1 MAGNV
6 REWSWNASGERR
18 YTLGGAWSDPTY
30 LYTGPDALDPMDRSP
45 ILGIRCAIYPEEPPQ
60 EAFGPVPNAVHDYSK
75 DRPAAADVFKVFR
88 SAFEYDRGDLAAKAE
103 SSDDK
108 PEHWRIEKV
117 SFAAAY
123 GGERVPAYL
132 YLPRNVAP
140 PYQTVVYFPASAAV
154 LLRSSEGLRTWDF
167 GFLVKSGRAVLYPV
181 YQGTYERR
189 PAGAAGPNAAR
200 DLLIQRTK
208 DVRRAL
214 DYLETRSDVDHERLA
229 FYGLSMGAYYGPLVA
244 AVEERFRTLV
254 LVSGGARGGLPEV
267 TNLNFAPRVRV
278 PVLMLNG
285 RHDFIFPLDETQ
297 RPLFRLLGTPDADKK
312 HVLFDSGHV
321 PPYADVVRETL
332 DWLDRYLG
340 PVQTGPPKAL

>member
-1 MAGNV
+1 MASIDEKIINSIITLKNNTNNQEKQKEDKAGANHGNV
-6 REWSWNASGERR
+6 GRPDRQTPEYFCHQHDMHSPPGGVRLGPRIRR
-18 YTLGGAWSDPTY
+18 RA
-30 LYTGPDALDPMDRSP
+30 
-45 ILGIRCAIYPEEPPQ
+45 Q
-60 EAFGPVPNAVHDYSK
+60 
-75 DRPAAADVFKVFR
+75 AAAPRGPRTAGRILHPLVVKGVTAVGENAYRSR
-88 SAFEYDRGDLAAKAE
+88 SAEGTDEAVRRCGC
-103 SSDDK
+103 
-108 PEHWRIEKV
+108 R
-117 SFAAAY
+117 AY
-123 GGERVPAYL
+123 P
-132 YLPRNVAP
+132 
-140 PYQTVVYFPASAAV
+140 YFPPSAAV

-167 GFLVKSGRAVLYPV
+167 GFLVRSGRAVLYPV

-214 DYLETRSDVDHERLA
+214 DYLETRSDVDHQRLA

-267 TNLNFAPRVRV
+267 TNINFAPRVRV

-297 RPLFRLLGTPDADKK
+297 RPLFRLLGTPEADKK

-340 PVQTGPPKAL
+340 PVTTGPSGP